1 MLLAGQGTLES
12 LAQFLTALFI
22 FIFVLLITWFTTRLI
37 GNMQKQRM
45 TGTNIEVIETTKITP
60 SKYLQIIRAGEK
72 YLLIAVCK
80 DTVTMLTA
88 LSEDSLISPADS
100 RDDQTD
106 FGNLLEKARIKLS
119 GRNTEKEQAERDEE

>member
-12 LAQFLTALFI
+12 FVQFFSALLI
-22 FIFVLLITWFTTRLI
+22 FIFVLLVTWISTRLI
-37 GNMQKQRM
+37 GNLQKQRM

-80 DTVTMLTA
+80 DTVTMLTE
-88 LSEDSLISPADS
+88 LPEDSLIPQAGN
-100 RDDQTD
+100 RDEQID
-106 FGNLLEKARIKLS
+106 FGKLLEKAGMKLS
-119 GRNTEKEQAERDEE
+119 GGNTEKEQAKRHEE

>member
-80 DTVTMLTA
+80 DTVTMLTE